1 MTALQEKSNFSAL
14 RHTPEDMTVTVSA
27 DATLAD
33 LQATL
38 AKARQWLPL
47 DPPNPSLT
55 LREILDRNE
64 SGPRRFGYGTVRD
77 YVIGLKVRLADG
89 RVVKSGGQVVKN
101 VAGYD
106 LQKLFI
112 GSGGTLATPVEVT
125 FKLRPLPEIE
135 RFVQQPFAT
144 LEAAGPA
151 MEAVIESALTPVAFD
166 LHRSAEGGPQP
177 ASTSQTATT
186 LKRPESR
193 APFAVVLGFD
203 GTKEDVD
210 WQLVLA
216 AKLGFQEPASL
227 DYDPGFRAN
236 ATLLQKLSVL
246 PSKLI
251 ETLRALGDE
260 PFVARAGNGI
270 IYHRSNFAPTKQV
283 LPVHLLRRV
292 KDAFDPK
299 HIFPEPPA

>member
-1 MTALQEKSNFSAL
+1 MI
-14 RHTPEDMTVTVSA
+14 HVPEDMTATVEA
-27 DATLAD
+27 GMTLGD
-33 LQATL
+33 LQAAL

-47 DPPNPSLT
+47 DPPNPGLT

-89 RVVKSGGQVVKN
+89 RIVKSGGQVVKN

-125 FKLRPLPEIE
+125 FKLRPFPERE
-135 RFVQQPFAT
+135 SFVQQRFDT
-144 LEAAGPA
+144 LDAAGA
-151 MEAVIESALTPVAFD
+151 AIETVVESELTPVVFD
-166 LHRSAEGGPQP
+166 LHRIPERGLQP
-177 ASTSQTATT
+177 ASTSAGET
-186 LKRPESR
+186 LPKRPEGR
-193 APFAVVLGFD
+193 APFAVVVGFD

-210 WQLVLA
+210 WQLSLA
-216 AKLGFQEPASL
+216 AKLGFQEAANL
-227 DYDPGFRAN
+227 DYDKSFRAD
-236 ATLLQKLSVL
+236 AKPVRKISVL

-251 ETLRALGDE
+251 ETLLALGNE

-270 IYHRSNFAPTKQV
+270 IYHRANLATPQANLPTN
-283 LPVHLLRRV
+283 LLRRV
-292 KDAFDPK
+292 KDTFDPK
-299 HIFPEPPA
+299 HILPELPA